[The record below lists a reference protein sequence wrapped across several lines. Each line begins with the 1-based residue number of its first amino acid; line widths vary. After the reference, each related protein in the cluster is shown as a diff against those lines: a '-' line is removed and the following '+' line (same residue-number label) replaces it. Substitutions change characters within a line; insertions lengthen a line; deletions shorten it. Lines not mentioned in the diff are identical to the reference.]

1 MQFGVITDRDFHVNF
16 KGVASQNVYATG
28 AILGGTNP
36 IREGSGGGVAI
47 LSALQ
52 VARQILASSPVS
64 SKQ

>member
-1 MQFGVITDRDFHVNF
+1 MQFGVTTDREFHVTFN
-16 KGVASQNVYATG
+16 GVPASNVYAVG

-52 VARQILASSPVS
+52 VARHIIAAS
-64 SKQ
+64 QA